1 MSVLDRVAARQAQ
14 RARGEVVRG
23 DPVTLEEFG
32 YMLGRDRGGVRSKA
46 GVTVGARRAL
56 GITAWYSG
64 VRYLSESVAGLPWH
78 VYRMDGLEKARR
90 SKPSWLRK
98 PDVEQ
103 PWYGLVEFLMMSL
116 LHKGNSFNF
125 KMRNAAGQ
133 VIGLREIHPDRVT
146 TGVAP
151 DGTKRFLVDRD
162 ELPYT
167 TREVLHIPGLAYDGR
182 VGLNPIQVFADS
194 LGTIAAADDYAGRW
208 FANGTHVGGIISVP
222 QELKGPEAERLRAEW
237 DRFHEGLV
245 NAHRTGV
252 LSKGATYSRVSLSAS
267 DAQLLETRQFGIDE
281 VARMLRIPPH
291 KLYELTRST
300 NNNIEHQSI
309 EAITDS
315 IQPWV
320 ERIEAW
326 LNFDPDLLSVPG
338 NFIEA
343 SLEGKLRGDS
353 AARSGFYSRGILD
366 GWMMPATAARL
377 ENQPAGPELEYYLR
391 PLNMAVI
398 RPGQP
403 DPAPE
408 VAPATAEST
417 TTTE

>member
-1 MSVLDRVAARQAQ
+1 MLDRVAAARSSRSIA
-14 RARGEVVRG
+14 RA
-23 DPVTLEEFG
+23 DPVSLEEFG
-32 YMLGRDRGGVRSKA
+32 LLLATGNGAATRSKA
-46 GVTVGARRAL
+46 GVTVGPKRAL
-56 GITAWYSG
+56 GITAWFSG
-64 VRYLSESVAGLPWH
+64 VRYLTESVAGLPWH
-78 VYRMDGLEKARR
+78 VYRMDGIEKVRR
-90 SKPSWLRK
+90 AKPPWLRK

-103 PWYGLVEFLMMSL
+103 PWYGLMEHIMMSL
-116 LHKGNSFNF
+116 LHQGNAYAF
-125 KMRNAAGQ
+125 KVRNAAGQ
-133 VIGLREIHPDRVT
+133 VVGLRELFPDRIT
-146 TGVAP
+146 PAIAP
-151 DGTKRFLVDRD
+151 DGSKRFLVDRN
-162 ELPYT
+162 ETQYT
-167 TREVLHIPGLAYDGR
+167 TREILHIPGLAYDGR
-182 VGLNPIQVFADS
+182 LGLNPIHALADS
-194 LGTIAAADDYAGRW
+194 LGAVAAADDYAGRW

-222 QELKGPEAERLRAEW
+222 QELNSVQAERLRGEW
-237 DRFHEGLV
+237 DRFHEGLL

-252 LSKGATYSRVSLSAS
+252 LSKGATYSRVSLSAA
-267 DAQLLETRQFGIDE
+267 DAQLIETRQFGIAE
-281 VARMLRIPPH
+281 VSRMLRIPPH
-291 KLYELTRST
+291 KLYELSRST

-353 AARSGFYSRGILD
+353 TARAGFYSRGILD

-377 ENQPAGPELEYYLR
+377 ENQPAGAELEYYLR

-403 DPAPE
+403 DPAPDPA
-408 VAPATAEST
+408 APDTATGGDA
-417 TTTE
+417 